1 MMVIVMISPGKRGP
15 ILLGIVA
22 GALILG
28 GGAGAQG
35 LSVRQS
41 FRIGSGTGTLC
52 SAESQIQSPAFG
64 TMFDRGYQI
73 ICRDAAVPVGQLYV
87 LRARGGPDP
96 APRLAALRAARATC
110 QGSETVQIEGLGQ
123 VEALSCRLN
132 DADVAYR
139 VYLRRSGRALYVAE
153 GLGGYDSALQLGL
166 RSLVADRE
174 VEGEVQIAT
183 TGAGDPAA
191 FARVQAGAQDPQRA
205 LAEAYRRNNA
215 GAYAEASEY
224 FAALVQRETGPGG
237 RAEALV
243 NEALQRS
250 NLGRY
255 AEADGMFAR
264 ARELAGN
271 DPVTARRL
279 RNYRAMH
286 LLNQGM
292 AAQALTELDR
302 AMPGIGGSAAVGD
315 LVIDRP
321 TAGRLSA
328 ESPGASRLRG
338 PEGLTAEDKAQILDG
353 QALYLR
359 GVVLHL
365 QGRNDEAVAPFN
377 RALTE
382 LVAIRGG
389 RIAATVWLR
398 SQIHGELADLAEARH
413 DQAETERQ
421 HQTAVLLLETNYPGS
436 AALYSAK
443 ARLAGYY
450 ARAGRAEPART
461 LFREIVQANLDT
473 GDSSPA
479 LRRLL
484 EPYFELLV
492 REDAGPTA
500 TADLFTASQILVRP
514 GVAQTQAI
522 LARELSGGS
531 DEAARMF
538 RQSVTLT
545 RDIERGR
552 VELARLQGTDQPTAA
567 TAARIVELRGSID
580 QWQRDQVAMQARLAQ
595 FPRYRAV
602 SSGALQL
609 TDLQTMLRPGEAY
622 YKMIVLGDHAY
633 AMFVTHGAARGFR
646 IGASPR
652 ELNRQVDALRT
663 TISVVENGQQL
674 TYPFD
679 LEGAYTLYQ
688 ELFAPVAGEVAGVS
702 HLIFEP
708 DGAMLRLPPNLL
720 VMDRAAILAYRARMA
735 ANRDDDGFDFRGVQ
749 WLGRDRDISTAVSV
763 RAFRDVRNAPPSRAR
778 AEYLGFGENEPAR
791 GFYLPGGGTR
801 GADAVQAGCTWSL
814 AAWNR
819 PISARELRV
828 AGDAASLGRPGEAEI
843 VTGAAFTDTAIM
855 GRSDL
860 NQFRI
865 LHFATH
871 GLTTPPRPE
880 CPARPALLTSF
891 GGADSDGLLSFA
903 EIYDLHLDAD
913 LIILSACDTASRGSA
928 TATAEAGLSAGGEY
942 ALDGLVRAFVGAG
955 GRIII
960 ASHWPVPDDFDA
972 TERLISG
979 LFRAPPGT
987 GTAGALRLA
996 QRALM
1001 DDRETSHPY
1010 YWSGFAVVGD
1020 GAAPVI
1026 RPNQPQ
1032 TAAAY

>member
-1 MMVIVMISPGKRGP
+1 MTSLARRLPVLAALVAGTL
-15 ILLGIVA
+15 LLGA
-22 GALILG
+22 
-28 GGAGAQG
+28 GAGAQG

-52 SAESQIQSPAFG
+52 SAESQIRSPAFG
-64 TMFDRGYQI
+64 TMFDRAYQI
-73 ICRDAAVPVGQLYV
+73 VCRDAAVPVGQLYV
-87 LRARGGPDP
+87 LRTRGGPDP
-96 APRLAALRAARATC
+96 APRLAQLRSATATC
-110 QGSETVQIEGLGQ
+110 QGSETVQIEGLGA
-123 VEALSCRLN
+123 VEALTCRLN
-132 DADVAYR
+132 DADVAWR
-139 VYLRRSGRALYVAE
+139 VYIRRSGRSLYVAE
-153 GLGGYDSALQLGL
+153 GLGGYDSALRLGL
-166 RSLVADRE
+166 RSLAADRE

-191 FARVQAGAQDPQRA
+191 FARVQAGTQDAQRA

-215 GAYAEASEY
+215 GAYAEAQE
-224 FAALVQRETGPGG
+224 FFNALGQRDTGPGG

-250 NLGRY
+250 NLGRH
-255 AEADGMFAR
+255 AEADAMFSR
-264 ARELAGN
+264 AAAMAGD

-292 AAQALTELDR
+292 APQALAELDR
-302 AMPGIGGSAAVGD
+302 PVPPVGGSRAVNE

-338 PEGLTAEDKAQILDG
+338 PEGLTPEDKAQILDG
-353 QALYLR
+353 QALHLR
-359 GVVLHL
+359 GVILHL
-365 QGRNDEAVAPFN
+365 QRRSDEAVAPLN

-382 LVAIRGG
+382 LIAIRGG
-389 RIAATVWLR
+389 RIAATLWLR
-398 SQIHGELADLAEARH
+398 AQVHGELADLAEARG
-413 DQAETERQ
+413 DQAETDRQ

-436 AALYSAK
+436 AALYSAR

-450 ARAGRAEPART
+450 ARSGRPGPARA
-461 LFREIVQANLDT
+461 LFREIVQANLDS
-473 GDSSPA
+473 GDSAPA
-479 LRRLL
+479 LRRLI
-484 EPYFELLV
+484 EPYFELLS
-492 REDAGPTA
+492 RPDAGPTA

-552 VELARLQGTDQPTAA
+552 VELARLEASDQPTAA
-567 TAARIVELRGSID
+567 GAARIVELRTTIG
-580 QWQRDQVAMQARLAQ
+580 QWQRDQTAMQAQLSQ

-602 SSGALQL
+602 STGALQL
-609 TDLQTMLRPGEAY
+609 ADLQALLRPGEAY
-622 YKMIVLGDHAY
+622 YKMLVLGDHAY
-633 AMFVTHGAARGFR
+633 AIFVTRETARTFR

-652 ELNRQVDALRT
+652 DMDRQVDALRT

-679 LEGAYTLYQ
+679 LEGAHLLYRQ
-688 ELFAPVAGEVAGVS
+688 LFEPVAGELAGVR
-702 HLIFEP
+702 HLVFEP

-720 VMDRAAILAYRARMA
+720 VMDRAGIDTYRARMA
-735 ANRDDDGFDFRGVQ
+735 ANPNDDGFDFRGVA
-749 WLGRDRDISTAVSV
+749 WLGRDRDISTAVSA

-778 AEYLGFGENEPAR
+778 SEYLGFGQNEPAR
-791 GFYLPGGGTR
+791 GFYLPAGGGTR
-801 GADAVQAGCTWSL
+801 GADAAQPGCSWSL

-828 AGDAASLGRPGEAEI
+828 AGDAAAMGRAGEAEI
-843 VTGAAFTDTAIM
+843 VTGAAFTDTGIIAR
-855 GRSDL
+855 GDL

-871 GLTTPPRPE
+871 GLTAPPRPE
-880 CPARPALLTSF
+880 CPARPALMTSF
-891 GGADSDGLLSFA
+891 GDGESDGLLSFA
-903 EIYDLHLDAD
+903 EIYDLRLDAD

-928 TATAEAGLSAGGEY
+928 TAAAEAGLSGNGEY

-955 GRIII
+955 GRIIV
-960 ASHWPVPDDFDA
+960 ASHWPVPDDFNA

-987 GTAGALRLA
+987 GTAGALRQA

-1001 DDRETSHPY
+1001 DERDTSHPY
-1010 YWSGFAVVGD
+1010 YWSGFAVIGD

-1026 RPNQPQ
+1026 RQNPVQ

>member
-1 MMVIVMISPGKRGP
+1 MTSLNRRLAV
-15 ILLGIVA
+15 LAGIGA
-22 GALILG
+22 GALLLG
-28 GGAGAQG
+28 AGAGAQG
-35 LSVRQS
+35 LSVQQS
-41 FRIGSGTGTLC
+41 FRIGSGTGSLC
-52 SAESQIQSPAFG
+52 TAESQSQSPAFG

-73 ICRDAAVPVGQLYV
+73 VCRDAAVPVGQLYV
-87 LRARGGPDP
+87 LRLRGGPDP
-96 APRLAALRAARATC
+96 APRLAQLRGATATC
-110 QGSETVQIEGLGQ
+110 EASETIEIEGLGQ
-123 VEALSCRLN
+123 VEALNCRLN

-139 VYLRRSGRALYVAE
+139 VYLRRSGRSLFVAE
-153 GLGGYDSALQLGL
+153 GLGGYDSALRLGL
-166 RSLVADRE
+166 RSLAADRE
-174 VEGEVQIAT
+174 IEGEVQIAT

-224 FAALVQRETGPGG
+224 FAALVQRDTGPGG

-243 NEALQRS
+243 NQALQRS
-250 NLGRY
+250 NLGRHG
-255 AEADGMFAR
+255 EADALFAR
-264 ARELAGN
+264 AAEMAGG

-292 AAQALTELDR
+292 AEPALAELDR
-302 AMPGIGGSAAVGD
+302 PMPTVGGSRAVGE

-338 PEGLTAEDKAQILDG
+338 PEGLSAEDKAQILDG
-353 QALYLR
+353 QALHLR
-359 GVVLHL
+359 GVILHL
-365 QGRNDEAVAPFN
+365 QRLDAEAVAPLN

-382 LVAIRGG
+382 LIAIRGG

-398 SQIHGELADLAEARH
+398 AQVHGELADIAEARG
-413 DQAETERQ
+413 DQAESDRQ
-421 HQTAVLLLETNYPGS
+421 HLTAVRLLETNYPGS

-450 ARAGRAEPART
+450 ARTARPEPART
-461 LFREIVQANLDT
+461 LFREVVQANLDA
-473 GDSSPA
+473 GESAPA
-479 LRRLL
+479 LRRLI

-492 REDAGPTA
+492 QADAGPTA
-500 TADLFTASQILVRP
+500 TAELFTASQILVRP

-522 LARELSGGS
+522 LARELSGGT

-545 RDIERGR
+545 RDIERAR
-552 VELARLQGTDQPTAA
+552 VELARLQASDQPTAA
-567 TAARIVELRGSID
+567 GAARVEELRGAIER
-580 QWQRDQVAMQARLAQ
+580 WQRDQAVMQARLAQ

-602 SSGALQL
+602 ADGALQL
-609 TDLQTMLRPGEAY
+609 AELQALLRPGEAY

-633 AMFVTHGAARGFR
+633 AIFLTREAARAFR

-652 ELNRQVDALRT
+652 DLDRQVDALRS
-663 TISVVENGQQL
+663 TISVVRNGQQL

-679 LEGAYTLYQ
+679 LEASHLLYQ
-688 ELFAPVAGEVAGVS
+688 ELFGPVAAELPAVR
-702 HLIFEP
+702 HLVFEP
-708 DGAMLRLPPNLL
+708 DGPMMRLPPNLL
-720 VMDRAAILAYRARMA
+720 VMDRASIDAYRTRMA
-735 ANRDDDGFDFRGVQ
+735 ANANDDGFDFRGVQ
-749 WLGRDRDISTAVSV
+749 WLGRERDISTAVSA
-763 RAFRDVRNAPPSRAR
+763 RAFRDVRTAPPSRAR

-791 GFYLPGGGTR
+791 GFYLPAEGGGRTR
-801 GADAVQAGCTWSL
+801 AADAMQQGCSWSL

-819 PISARELRV
+819 PISAEELRV
-828 AGDAASLGRPGEAEI
+828 ASAAAAMGQPGEAQI
-843 VTGAAFTDTAIM
+843 VTGRDFTDTGIIA
-855 GRSDL
+855 RNDL
-860 NQFRI
+860 DQYRI

-880 CPARPALLTSF
+880 CPARPALMTSF
-891 GGADSDGLLSFA
+891 GGGDSDGLLSFA
-903 EIYDLHLDAD
+903 EIYDLRLDAD
-913 LIILSACDTASRGSA
+913 LIILSACDTAGRGSA
-928 TATAEAGLSAGGEY
+928 TAAAEAGLSGNGEY

-955 GRIII
+955 GRIIV
-960 ASHWPVPDDFDA
+960 ASHWPVPEDFNA

-979 LFRAPPGT
+979 MFRAPPGT
-987 GTAGALRLA
+987 GTAASLRQA

-1001 DDRETSHPY
+1001 DERDTSHPY
-1010 YWSGFAVVGD
+1010 YWSGFAVIGD
-1020 GAAPVI
+1020 GAMPVI
-1026 RPNQPQ
+1026 RPAPTQ

>member
-1 MMVIVMISPGKRGP
+1 MISLAKRLAIAGG
-15 ILLGIVA
+15 IGAVALLLGA
-22 GALILG
+22 
-28 GGAGAQG
+28 GAGAQG
-35 LSVRQS
+35 LSARQS
-41 FRIGSGTGTLC
+41 FQIGTGTGTLC
-52 SAESQIQSPAFG
+52 SAEAQIQSPAYG

-73 ICRDAAVPVGQLYV
+73 VCRDAAVPVGQLYV
-87 LRARGGPDP
+87 LRMQSGANP
-96 APRLAALRAARATC
+96 APRLAQLRSGTATC
-110 QGSETVQIEGLGQ
+110 EGVETVQIEGLGGVYAQ
-123 VEALSCRLN
+123 TCRLN
-132 DADVAYR
+132 EADVAYR
-139 VYLRRSGRALYVAE
+139 VYIRQSGRSLYVAE
-153 GLGGYDSALQLGL
+153 GLGGYDSALRLGL

-183 TGAGDPAA
+183 TGAGDPGA
-191 FARVQAGAQDPQRA
+191 FARVQAGAQDAQRA

-215 GAYAEASEY
+215 GAYAEAQEY
-224 FAALVQRETGPGG
+224 FAQLGQRDSGPGG
-237 RAEALV
+237 RAEALA

-255 AEADGMFAR
+255 AEADAMFSR
-264 ARELAGN
+264 AADMAGG

-292 AAQALTELDR
+292 APQALTELDR
-302 AMPGIGGSAAVGD
+302 PMPQIGGSRAVNE

-338 PEGLTAEDKAQILDG
+338 PEGLTPDDKAQILDG
-353 QALYLR
+353 QALHLR
-359 GVVLHL
+359 GVILHL
-365 QGRNDEAVAPFN
+365 QRRNDEAVAPLN

-382 LVAIRGG
+382 LIAVRGG
-389 RIAATVWLR
+389 RIAATLWLR
-398 SQIHGELADLAEARH
+398 AQVHGELADIAEARG
-413 DQAETERQ
+413 DQGETDRQ
-421 HQTAVLLLETNYPGS
+421 HQTAIALLETNYPGS

-450 ARAGRAEPART
+450 ARTNRAEPARA
-461 LFREIVQANLDT
+461 LFREIVRANLDS
-473 GDSSPA
+473 GDSSPG
-479 LRRLL
+479 LRRLI

-492 REDAGPTA
+492 REDAGASA
-500 TADLFTASQILVRP
+500 TADLFTASQILLRP
-514 GVAQTQAI
+514 GVAQTQAV

-552 VELARLQGTDQPTAA
+552 VELARLQASDQPTAA
-567 TAARIVELRGSID
+567 GAARIVELRTLIE
-580 QWQRDQVAMQARLAQ
+580 QWQRDQAAMQSRLSQ

-602 SSGALQL
+602 SSGALRL
-609 TDLQTMLRPGEAY
+609 TDLQVLLRPGEAY
-622 YKMIVLGDHAY
+622 YKMLALGDHAY
-633 AMFVTHGAARGFR
+633 AIFVTRTGARAFR

-652 ELNRQVDALRT
+652 DLDRQVDALRT

-679 LEGAYTLYQ
+679 LDGAHRLYQ
-688 ELFAPVAGEVAGVS
+688 HLFEPVAGELAGVS
-702 HLIFEP
+702 HLVFEP
-708 DGAMLRLPPNLL
+708 DGALLRLPPNLL
-720 VMDRAAILAYRARMA
+720 VMDRASVDAYRARLA
-735 ANRDDDGFDFRGVQ
+735 ANPNDDGFDFRGVR

-778 AEYLGFGENEPAR
+778 AEYLGFGQNEPAR
-791 GFYLPGGGTR
+791 GFYLPGSGGTR
-801 GADAVQAGCTWSL
+801 GADAMQAGCSWSL

-828 AGDAASLGRPGEAEI
+828 AGDAAAMGRTGEAQI
-843 VTGAAFTDTAIM
+843 VTGSDFTDTGIIA
-855 GRSDL
+855 RTDL
-860 NQFRI
+860 NQYRI

-871 GLTTPPRPE
+871 GLTAPPRPE
-880 CPARPALLTSF
+880 CPSRPALLTSF
-891 GGADSDGLLSFA
+891 GGGESDGLLSFA
-903 EIYDLHLDAD
+903 EIFDLRLDAD

-928 TATAEAGLSAGGEY
+928 TASAEAGLASNGEY

-955 GRIII
+955 GRIIV
-960 ASHWPVPDDFDA
+960 ASHWPVPDDFNA

-979 LFRAPPGT
+979 LFRAPAGT
-987 GTAGALRLA
+987 GTAAALRQA

-1001 DDRETSHPY
+1001 DERDTSHPY

-1026 RPNQPQ
+1026 RQNPVQ